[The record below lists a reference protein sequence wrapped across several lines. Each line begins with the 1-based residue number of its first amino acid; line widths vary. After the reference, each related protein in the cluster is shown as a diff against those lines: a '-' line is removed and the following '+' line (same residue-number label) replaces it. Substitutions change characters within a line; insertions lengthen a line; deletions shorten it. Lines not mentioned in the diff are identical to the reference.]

1 MEFWSWVMA
10 VILGLSAIISPIA
23 TAIINNK
30 YQLKLKNIE
39 IYELSK
45 RQCLENFI
53 NSVISYKYSAN
64 ISGTIGLREN
74 INKLYLFFNDIPN
87 DISKLYRKDTEN
99 YETILTNIV
108 QVLSKQITKK

>member
-10 VILGLSAIISPIA
+10 VILGLSAIISPIV

-53 NSVISYKYSAN
+53 SSAISYKYSSN
-64 ISGTIGLREN
+64 VSGIIGLREN
-74 INKLYLFFNDIPN
+74 INKLYLFFNDVPA
-87 DISKLYRKDTEN
+87 DILKLYRKNDEN
-99 YETILTNIV
+99 YEAILTNIV
-108 QVLSKQITKK
+108 QVLSKQIVKE

>member
-1 MEFWSWVMA
+1 MEFWSWVIA

-23 TAIINNK
+23 TTIINNK
-30 YQLKLKNIE
+30 YQLKLKNLE

-53 NSVISYKYSAN
+53 NSAISYKYSSN

-74 INKLYLFFNDIPN
+74 INKLYLFFSNIPTDIT
-87 DISKLYRKDTEN
+87 KLYRKNEEK
-99 YETILTNIV
+99 YEIILTNIV
-108 QVLSKQITKK
+108 QVLSKQLEKK